1 MGILTFVLRGA
12 HGDTTNNGVSN
23 QYDQFVVTNLEGPF
37 AKSDTAAE
45 LRLEVD
51 SRGNPKLIP
60 TSIPEGKWVMF
71 GGNYAGT
78 SDSRWGQ
85 ALRKLLGYD
94 PRVVPIFDRVEY
106 MRG

>member
-1 MGILTFVLRGA
+1 MGMLVTVYRA
-12 HGDTTNNGVSN
+12 NHGDTTNNGISS
-23 QYDQFVVTNLEGPF
+23 QYDELIVKEVSGPF
-37 AKSDTAAE
+37 NSGDDRE
-45 LRLEVD
+45 LTLTVD

-60 TSIPEGKWVMF
+60 ASIPEGKWVMF

-94 PRVVPIFDRVEY
+94 PRVVPIFDRVE
-106 MRG
+106 